1 MNPRKEPAAGAVI
14 DIREATEADVPR
26 ILEIANAL
34 FPEYAE
40 TAEEFQAFQRR
51 LRDGG
56 YTSVRAVAVIASGEV
71 VGHYHFHHMP
81 GQFQPTRY
89 RAVAF
94 TDPAWQ
100 RRGVGSALYEHMLAE
115 LRRRGARAI
124 ETFARESMPDVVS
137 FLERRGFAQIM
148 RAWECRLDLRRFDP
162 APFAGYVESMPK
174 DGIEI
179 TTLEEERQRDPGAL
193 RYVYE
198 LHNALVAD
206 IPMPVPFTPPSFE
219 EYLASHV
226 ESPSALLDAYF
237 LAKAGDRYV
246 GEANLQRPGQGN
258 HLNHNITGVLQAYR
272 GRGIAM
278 ALKLATIAY
287 AQARGYSEIRTWN
300 EEHNTGILAINDR
313 LGFVRQPAWL
323 TFEKV
328 LEGAPAR

>member
-1 MNPRKEPAAGAVI
+1 MNPRKEPAAGAVV

-56 YTSVRAVAVIASGEV
+56 YASVRAVAVAPSGEV
-71 VGHYHFHHMP
+71 VGHYYFHHIP
-81 GQFQPTRY
+81 EQFDPSRY
-89 RAVAF
+89 RVGIF

-100 RRGVGSALYEHMLAE
+100 RRGVGRALYEHVLAE

-137 FLERRGFAQIM
+137 FLGHRGFAQVM

-162 APFAGYVESMPK
+162 APFAGYVESMPRA
-174 DGIEI
+174 GIEI
-179 TTLEEERQRDPGAL
+179 TTLEEERRQDPGAL
-193 RYVYE
+193 WRAYE

-206 IPMPVPFTPPSFE
+206 IPMPAPFTPPSFE
-219 EYLASHV
+219 QYLATHV

-237 LAKAGDRYV
+237 LAKARDGYV
-246 GEANLQRPGQGN
+246 GEANLHRPGKGS
-258 HLNHNITGVLQAYR
+258 HLNHIVTGVLPAYR

-287 AQARGYSEIRTWN
+287 GQAHGYLEIRTWN

-323 TFEKV
+323 TFEKR
-328 LEGAPAR
+328 LEEAPPR